1 MKEGREEIYVCAY
14 ILKKKTPHTNQHH
27 PHQPIAHPSL
37 FSKTKQLAACR
48 ANSQVPRAEFFLH
61 LWQQASIFVIA
72 LDSSNPDPP
81 KGQNTS
87 NPGISCDK
95 ISREI
100 VRLENHG
107 QDYCYLTGCESESSS
122 SGRVVNAFHMPQAT
136 GNEPRPV
143 FMKSQHL
150 AFLQSTPW
158 KSRLLRLYP
167 GKRGVKS
174 SKTQK

>member
-1 MKEGREEIYVCAY
+1 MPNPAHKCSTCGKCILVKTRGMAFLDFLGGAGEGKEVGGNNEGGQGRNLCVC
-14 ILKKKTPHTNQHH
+14 IHLKKKTPHTNQHH

-48 ANSQVPRAEFFLH
+48 ANSQVPRDEFFLH

-107 QDYCYLTGCESESSS
+107 RDYCYLTGCESESSS
-122 SGRVVNAFHMPQAT
+122 SGRVVNAFHMP
-136 GNEPRPV
+136 
-143 FMKSQHL
+143 
-150 AFLQSTPW
+150 
-158 KSRLLRLYP
+158 
-167 GKRGVKS
+167 
-174 SKTQK
+174 